1 MTGNAEL
8 DLEEVRIE
16 IESFSASS
24 PGNSLGGDFGE
35 PAWGK
40 PLLGF
45 APGDDSLFLEYR
57 EAVDPRH
64 LLPEE
69 VFNLHFPGKPAS
81 GSDLAVVCW
90 VLPQTGKT
98 LEDNRR
104 QDRLPA
110 ERWLRN
116 KQMGET
122 FNDILRRHVIGWLS
136 GKGIDGVAPVLSPH
150 YGRYFSLRSGLASS
164 WSERHIAY
172 ACGLGTFGL
181 SDGLITPV
189 GKAVRIG
196 SAVVRAKV
204 GPAVRPYS
212 DIHEYCLF
220 YRDGSCGA
228 CAARCPSG
236 SIRRDGRDKG
246 LCQDY
251 IHGIV
256 EPYAREKYGL
266 ESTYA
271 CGLCQVG
278 VPCENGIPA
287 RLLKENRLE

>member
-1 MTGNAEL
+1 MTGNSKLGL
-8 DLEEVRIE
+8 DQIRRE
-16 IESFSASS
+16 IESFTASS
-24 PGNSLGGDFGE
+24 PENSLGGDFGE

-40 PLLGF
+40 PLLGA
-45 APGDDSLFLEYR
+45 APGDDPLFLEYK

-64 LLPEE
+64 FLPEE
-69 VFNLHFPGKPAS
+69 VFNLHFPGDPCP
-81 GSDLAVVCW
+81 GSELAVICW

-98 LEDNRR
+98 RQDNRR

-116 KQMGET
+116 KLVGEA
-122 FNDILRRHVIGWLS
+122 FNDLLRRHIVDWCS
-136 GKGIDGVAPVLSPH
+136 DKGIDGVAPVLSPH
-150 YGRYFSLRSGLASS
+150 YGRFSSPRFGLASS
-164 WSERHIAY
+164 WSERHVAY

-189 GKAVRIG
+189 GKSVRIG
-196 SAVVRAKV
+196 SAVVRSKV

-228 CAARCPSG
+228 CVARCPSG
-236 SIRRDGRDKG
+236 SLGKDGRDKR

-271 CGLCQVG
+271 CGLCQVD
-278 VPCENGIPA
+278 VPCESGIPA
-287 RLLKENRLE
+287 RLRKNGKLR